1 MYVITRLVCIA
12 LLVGITACNVSS
24 LVPQQYVLQSL
35 PAVARQHAQQN
46 EQQPE
51 QPAATIFIG
60 KMVLPTY
67 LNRLPIVRRN
77 GNRVLLDDSQRWAE
91 PLADAVPRILENNL
105 MALMPEA
112 NFLLPPW
119 KKEYQFNW
127 RVLVRIDRLEAVND
141 ESVEL
146 DARWTI
152 LDNQSKTVLNRQL
165 SLVEPIVNGKQGNGE
180 MNAIVTSHNAVL
192 VALGRA
198 ISVDLRSLPKPAVKK
213 R

>member
-1 MYVITRLVCIA
+1 MYVITRLVCVA
-12 LLVGITACNVSS
+12 LLAGITACTVSS
-24 LVPQQYVLQSL
+24 PVPQQYALQSL
-35 PAVARQHAQQN
+35 PAVARHNAQQSEQSP
-46 EQQPE
+46 EQQ
-51 QPAATIFIG
+51 AVTIFIG

-91 PLADAVPRILENNL
+91 PLTDAVPRILENNV

-112 NFLLPPW
+112 SFLLPPW
-119 KKEYQFNW
+119 KQGYQFNW

-192 VALGRA
+192 VALSRA
-198 ISVDLRSLPKPAVKK
+198 ISVDLRSLPKPVVKK
-213 R
+213 W